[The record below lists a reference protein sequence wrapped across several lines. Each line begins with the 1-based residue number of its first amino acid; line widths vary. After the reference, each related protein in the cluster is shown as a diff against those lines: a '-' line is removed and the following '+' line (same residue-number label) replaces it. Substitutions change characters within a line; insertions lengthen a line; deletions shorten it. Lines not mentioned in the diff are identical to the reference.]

1 MSYIDRACERIKQC
15 LDIDKNI
22 CPANISSAVKAE
34 VSEVLVNYM
43 DLKSLDFRVKRNSD
57 GTFMIAVVGKVDS
70 FYSLKSSMMD

>member
-1 MSYIDRACERIKQC
+1 MCSF

-70 FYSLKSSMMD
+70 FYSLKSSMID

>member
-15 LDIDKNI
+15 LYIDKNI

-70 FYSLKSSMMD
+70 FYSLKSSMID

>member
-57 GTFMIAVVGKVDS
+57 GTFMIAVVGRVDS
-70 FYSLKSSMMD
+70 FYSLKSSMID

>member
-57 GTFMIAVVGKVDS
+57 GTFMIAVVGNVDS
-70 FYSLKSSMMD
+70 FYSLKSSMID

>member
-70 FYSLKSSMMD
+70 FYSLKSSMID

>member
-1 MSYIDRACERIKQC
+1 MGYIDRACERIKQC

-22 CPANISSAVKAE
+22 CPANISSVVKAE
-34 VSEVLVNYM
+34 VSEVLINYM

-70 FYSLKSSMMD
+70 FYSLKSSVID

>member
-1 MSYIDRACERIKQC
+1 MSYIARACERIKQC

-70 FYSLKSSMMD
+70 FYSLKSSMID

>member
-57 GTFMIAVVGKVDS
+57 GSFMIAVVGKVDS
-70 FYSLKSSMMD
+70 FYSLKSSMID

>member
-1 MSYIDRACERIKQC
+1 MSYIDKACERIKQC

-70 FYSLKSSMMD
+70 FYSLKSSMID